1 MVTTIAMAMAM
12 AMGMPVAKAKAKILA
27 TGRKGHALYFGK
39 TNFRQYSKIRASN
52 YGYGR
57 GWAKLALLRLSLAED
72 KLGGGLLSGVMKA
85 LFSSLLNFRGLSLK
99 H

>member
-1 MVTTIAMAMAM
+1 MAE
-12 AMGMPVAKAKAKILA
+12 AKAKILA
-27 TGRKGHALYFGK
+27 TGRKGYALYFGK

-57 GWAKLALLRLSLAED
+57 GWAKLAKLSSSELNLD
-72 KLGGGLLSGVMKA
+72 KLEGGLLSGVMKA